1 MMAPKSRYLDAR
13 FGPALKKTFG
23 SALAAFIHKEFPHM
37 GGPIVVD
44 LFVQRLEAMVRKFFP
59 PTSCLNMGQILWF
72 AVAKEEKP
80 SYGKTMDR
88 TKVVPVVLTLVSH
101 QDIKSRID
109 GLPWAKIRRQVIARL
124 CQEAY
129 EQGGVL
135 AVADLALLNQ
145 MTIAPVSRH
154 LRAYQ
159 EENDCILPYRG
170 TVHDMG
176 RAITHKGQICKKRV
190 IEKKSVSETAQ
201 ETHHTPESVQRYEVN
216 LNRVLFCLQKG
227 LNIEESSF
235 VTKISKNLVIEYQNI
250 AKEIDEAKR
259 KQGDIDFDDLP
270 F

>member
-1 MMAPKSRYLDAR
+1 MMASNSRHLDAC
-13 FGPALKKTFG
+13 FGPALKKTFS

-44 LFVQRLEAMVRKFFP
+44 LFVERLEAMVREFFP
-59 PTSCLNMGQILWF
+59 PTSFLKMGQILWF

-101 QDIKSRID
+101 EDIKSRID
-109 GLPWAKIRRQVIARL
+109 GTPSAQIKRQVLARL

-135 AVADLALLNQ
+135 SEADLALLNQ
-145 MTIAPVSRH
+145 MTIAPVSIH
-154 LRAYQ
+154 LRTYQ
-159 EENDCILPYRG
+159 KENDCILPYRG

-176 RAITHKGQICKKRV
+176 RAMTHKGQICKKRV
-190 IEKKSVSETAQ
+190 VERKSVSETAQ
-201 ETHHTPESVQRYEVN
+201 ETYHTPEAVHRYEVN
-216 LNRVLFCLQKG
+216 LNRILFCLQKG

-235 VTKISKNLVIEYQNI
+235 VTKLSKNLVIEYQNI
-250 AKEIDEAKR
+250 VKEIDEAKR
-259 KQGDIDFDDLP
+259 EQGDIDFDEPP

>member
-1 MMAPKSRYLDAR
+1 
-13 FGPALKKTFG
+13 
-23 SALAAFIHKEFPHM
+23 M
-37 GGPIVVD
+37 GGPLVVD
-44 LFVQRLEAMVRKFFP
+44 LFVKRLEEMVREFFP
-59 PTSCLNMGQILWF
+59 PTSFLKMGQILWF

-88 TKVVPVVLTLVSH
+88 TKVVPVILTLVSH
-101 QDIKSRID
+101 QDIKNRID
-109 GLPWAKIRRQVIARL
+109 GLPWAKIRRQVLARL

-135 AVADLALLNQ
+135 ALADLALLNQ

-176 RAITHKGQICKKRV
+176 RAITHKGQIWKKRV

-201 ETHHTPESVQRYEVN
+201 QTHHTPEAVQRYEVN
-216 LNRVLFCLQKG
+216 LNRVLFCLERG
-227 LNIEESSF
+227 LSVKEASF
-235 VTKISKNLVIEYQNI
+235 VTKLSGNLVLEYQNI
-250 AKEIDEAKR
+250 GQEIDKAKQ
-259 KQGDIDFDDLP
+259 QGDIDFDELP